1 MKRIYFSLIIL
12 LGLAQIAGAQELDC
26 SVRIEAIKAQNIE
39 PRIFKT
45 LETAVYEF
53 MNGRKW
59 TNDKF
64 ESSEKIKCS
73 IIINITES
81 PTEGD
86 YKASFIVQS
95 QRPVYNSNYQSP
107 VFSQNDKESNF
118 EYFEFQQ
125 LDYIA
130 NGYTNNLTSLLAFY
144 AYMIIG
150 YDFAS
155 FSPNGGEQYFRQ
167 AKAVLDAIPQ
177 SARSKFKGWSAF
189 DGTNNRFQLVDA
201 VLNPRFKVFN
211 QVLYTY
217 HYSGLDRMYN
227 DITTGR
233 QALIS
238 SIKDLESFNTDN
250 PNNILLRTFFVA
262 KSDEIRN
269 ILKGATPGEKGP
281 MVDLLSK
288 LDPVNSE
295 KYRDLLKN

>member
-1 MKRIYFSLIIL
+1 MKKIL
-12 LGLAQIAGAQELDC
+12 SVIFICLGWALTVAAQELDC
-26 SVRIEAIKAQNIE
+26 SIRIEAIKAQNIE

-45 LETAVYEF
+45 LETAIYEF

-64 ESSEKIKCS
+64 EPSERIKCS

-95 QRPVYNSNYQSP
+95 QRPVFNSNYQSP
-107 VFSQNDKESNF
+107 VFAQNDKEANF

-125 LDYIA
+125 LDFIQ

-155 FSPNGGEQYFRQ
+155 FSPNGGDPYFRQ

-189 DGTNNRFQLVDA
+189 DGSNNRFQLVDA
-201 VLNPRFKVFN
+201 ILNPRFKVFN

-227 DITTGR
+227 DIATGR
-233 QALIS
+233 EAVIS
-238 SIKDLESFNTDN
+238 SIKDLEKFNTDN
-250 PNNILLRTFFVA
+250 PNSVLLRTFFVA
-262 KSDEIRN
+262 KSDELRN

-288 LDPVNSE
+288 LDPINAE
-295 KYRDLLKN
+295 KYRELLKN

>member
-1 MKRIYFSLIIL
+1 MKKIL
-12 LGLAQIAGAQELDC
+12 SVIFICLGWGLTVTAQELDC
-26 SVRIEAIKAQNIE
+26 SIRIEAIKAQNIE

-64 ESSEKIKCS
+64 EPSERIKCS

-95 QRPVYNSNYQSP
+95 QRPVFNSNYQSP
-107 VFSQNDKESNF
+107 VFAQNDKEANF

-125 LDYIA
+125 LDFIQ

-150 YDFAS
+150 YDFAT
-155 FSPNGGEQYFRQ
+155 FSPNGGDPYFRQ

-189 DGTNNRFQLVDA
+189 DGSNNRFQLVDA
-201 VLNPRFKVFN
+201 ILNPRFKVFN

-227 DITTGR
+227 DIATGR
-233 QALIS
+233 AAVIS
-238 SIKDLESFNTDN
+238 SIKDLEKFNTDN
-250 PNNILLRTFFVA
+250 PNNVLLRTFFVA
-262 KSDEIRN
+262 KSDELRN

-281 MVDLLSK
+281 MVDLLSR
-288 LDPVNSE
+288 LDPINAE
-295 KYRDLLKN
+295 KYRELLKN

>member
-1 MKRIYFSLIIL
+1 MKKILSVIFICLGWSLSV
-12 LGLAQIAGAQELDC
+12 AAQELDC
-26 SVRIEAIKAQNIE
+26 SIRIEAIKAQNIE

-64 ESSEKIKCS
+64 EPSERIKCS

-95 QRPVYNSNYQSP
+95 QRPVFNSNYQSP
-107 VFSQNDKESNF
+107 VFAQNDKEANF

-125 LDYIA
+125 LDFIQ

-155 FSPNGGEQYFRQ
+155 FSPNGGDPYFRQ

-189 DGTNNRFQLVDA
+189 DGSNNRFQLVDA
-201 VLNPRFKVFN
+201 ILNPRFKVFN

-217 HYSGLDRMYN
+217 HYSGLDKMYN
-227 DITTGR
+227 DVSTGR
-233 QALIS
+233 EAVLS
-238 SIKDLESFNTDN
+238 SIKDLEKFNTDN
-250 PNNILLRTFFVA
+250 PNSVLLRTFFVA
-262 KSDEIRN
+262 KSDELRN

-288 LDPVNSE
+288 LDPINAE
-295 KYRDLLKN
+295 KYRELLKN